1 MFLLHVQADAVF
13 IHSSSSKDD
22 LRPFYS
28 VQDVV
33 WRFVSQRHL
42 AAVFFKMGP
51 ALWMSTTW
59 FWQERRVTF
68 SLFLKKKMVSTP
80 PSGGW
85 VNYRSQKLRRPS
97 ITNFV
102 PHSTGDKFFYSAQT
116 YRFLL
121 QMIRCESFQLCVRQ
135 QETTSSSF
143 IQTKFLLTNLVFI
156 AISFRQTICAEIDI
170 FTGRHHPWRSG
181 QGIVFLAVP
190 LAAGRRKEKKEFRL
204 NLARPCLDW
213 L

>member
-1 MFLLHVQADAVF
+1 MNFN
-13 IHSSSSKDD
+13 
-22 LRPFYS
+22 
-28 VQDVV
+28 DVI
-33 WRFVSQRHL
+33 F
-42 AAVFFKMGP
+42 
-51 ALWMSTTW
+51 T
-59 FWQERRVTF
+59 RRVTF
-68 SLFLKKKMVSTP
+68 FFFKKMVSTP

-121 QMIRCESFQLCVRQ
+121 RMIRCESFQLCVRQ

-170 FTGRHHPWRSG
+170 FTGCHHPWRSG

-190 LAAGRRKEKKEFRL
+190 LAAGRREKKKNSVSILPGLAWIDCNWWPHWLNQRRGTKTLVSLFRPGDIL
-204 NLARPCLDW
+204 PLTCRFISIFPSHFQLI
-213 L
+213 